1 MLCVC
6 VAHVVVKAA
15 RDARVAEGQ
24 AERAAE
30 ARVRAALHTDLLLLL
45 ARVAEHGAIATGGD
59 AIHNNNN
66 FFFHAMGPNGPH
78 AWVLGVGPHAG
89 TASDREK
96 PDLT

>member
-30 ARVRAALHTDLLLLL
+30 ARVRAALQTDLLLLL

-66 FFFHAMGPNGPH
+66 FFSKGIHP
-78 AWVLGVGPHAG
+78 
-89 TASDREK
+89 
-96 PDLT
+96 LTTVPI

>member
-15 RDARVAEGQ
+15 REARVAEGQ

-30 ARVRAALHTDLLLLL
+30 ARLRAALHTDLLLLL

-59 AIHNNNN
+59 ARHNNNN
-66 FFFHAMGPNGPH
+66 FLTQVNPTRHAIGRFR
-78 AWVLGVGPHAG
+78 A
-89 TASDREK
+89 R
-96 PDLT
+96 

>member
-59 AIHNNNN
+59 AMNLRVPIKTVEQTS
-66 FFFHAMGPNGPH
+66 G
-78 AWVLGVGPHAG
+78 
-89 TASDREK
+89 
-96 PDLT
+96 LTHLV